1 MKPVDWVV
9 MFIALCVGIVVVMPL
24 FSYVIAGEHMS
35 EEGDKLIGGLVASMI
50 AIISI
55 YVGARLKDK
64 D

>member
-1 MKPVDWVV
+1 
-9 MFIALCVGIVVVMPL
+9 MFIAICVGAVVVMPL
-24 FSYVIAGEHMS
+24 FRYIIAGEHMS
-35 EEGDKLIGGLVASMI
+35 EEGDKLIAGLVASMI